1 MDDVKAG
8 IDMAGSLEVNNLSI
22 SFMTAKGEVPVI
34 RDAGFSLNPG
44 ETLALVGDSGC
55 GKSVLCK
62 GIMKLL
68 PASAVIRSGNVLV
81 NGVDITDYRE
91 KDMCRLRGRQFS
103 MIFQDPMTSLDPA
116 MTVGAQIGEAVK
128 IYQPRIS
135 RKDLRKRTAELMEL
149 AGLEGAADRMELYPH
164 QLSGGQ
170 RQRIVIAIALA
181 GNPDILFAD
190 EPTTAL
196 DVTVQAQILSLL
208 KEIQRKQGMSMV
220 FVSHDVHVV
229 EKMADRVVL
238 IREGRLVEQDFVKP
252 WDGGMGTADRR
263 HVLLKTAGSLLLD
276 DREDRGEKSEVL
288 LEVEH
293 LTRTYA
299 VHKKRVVRAVNDV
312 SFQIRKGE
320 ILGLV
325 GESGS
330 GKSTIARCIMNIDKP
345 EKGRITYKGIDL
357 CDKKQFRV
365 NKKMLQ
371 ARRQLIFQDS
381 DSSLNQ
387 RMKVCDIIAE
397 PMKIQHIV
405 PLRGTYRKE
414 VEFQMRYVG
423 LEPEY
428 LDRYP
433 SELSGGQRQ
442 RAAIARALT
451 MEPELL
457 IADEPVASLDVSSR
471 AQIVELFRHLQK
483 EHGFTFLFIAHDLA
497 LVRDLC
503 DRVGVMHEGR
513 LVEVAPVQEL
523 FKNPRHPYTCSLL
536 AASLA
541 LGQGG

>member
-135 RKDLRKRTAELMEL
+135 RKDLRKRAAELMEL

>member
-428 LDRYP
+428 PDRYP

>member
-523 FKNPRHPYTCSLL
+523 FKNPRHPYTCFLL

>member
-220 FVSHDVHVV
+220 FVSHDIHVV

-433 SELSGGQRQ
+433 SELSGGQRP
-442 RAAIARALT
+442 AIARALT

-513 LVEVAPVQEL
+513 QVQVGQVQEL

>member
-220 FVSHDVHVV
+220 FVSHDIHVV

-357 CDKKQFRV
+357 CNKKQFRV

>member
-381 DSSLNQ
+381 DSSLNR

>member
-220 FVSHDVHVV
+220 FVSHDIHVV

>member
-62 GIMKLL
+62 GILKLL

-276 DREDRGEKSEVL
+276 DWEDRGEKSEVL

-381 DSSLNQ
+381 DSSLNR

-442 RAAIARALT
+442 RAAIARALGMRT
-451 MEPELL
+451 RLL
-457 IADEPVASLDVSSR
+457 LADEPTGNLDSGGSRDVMDLLVTASRKYSQTILMITHNMNLTASV
-471 AQIVELFRHLQK
+471 
-483 EHGFTFLFIAHDLA
+483 
-497 LVRDLC
+497 
-503 DRVGVMHEGR
+503 DRVLNVTDGR
-513 LVEVAPVQEL
+513 L
-523 FKNPRHPYTCSLL
+523 TD
-536 AASLA
+536 
-541 LGQGG
+541 LGGKRNEKLS

>member
-330 GKSTIARCIMNIDKP
+330 GKSTIAR
-345 EKGRITYKGIDL
+345 
-357 CDKKQFRV
+357 
-365 NKKMLQ
+365 
-371 ARRQLIFQDS
+371 
-381 DSSLNQ
+381 
-387 RMKVCDIIAE
+387 
-397 PMKIQHIV
+397 
-405 PLRGTYRKE
+405 
-414 VEFQMRYVG
+414 
-423 LEPEY
+423 
-428 LDRYP
+428 
-433 SELSGGQRQ
+433 
-442 RAAIARALT
+442 
-451 MEPELL
+451 
-457 IADEPVASLDVSSR
+457 
-471 AQIVELFRHLQK
+471 
-483 EHGFTFLFIAHDLA
+483 
-497 LVRDLC
+497 
-503 DRVGVMHEGR
+503 
-513 LVEVAPVQEL
+513 
-523 FKNPRHPYTCSLL
+523 
-536 AASLA
+536 
-541 LGQGG
+541 

>member
-8 IDMAGSLEVNNLSI
+8 IDMAGSLEVINLSI

-55 GKSVLCK
+55 GNSVLCK

-252 WDGGMGTADRR
+252 WDGRMGTADRR

>member
-103 MIFQDPMTSLDPA
+103 MIFQDPMTSLNPA

>member
-220 FVSHDVHVV
+220 FVSHDIHVV

-433 SELSGGQRQ
+433 SELSGGQRP
-442 RAAIARALT
+442 AIARALT

>member
-1 MDDVKAG
+1 
-8 IDMAGSLEVNNLSI
+8 
-22 SFMTAKGEVPVI
+22 
-34 RDAGFSLNPG
+34 
-44 ETLALVGDSGC
+44 
-55 GKSVLCK
+55 
-62 GIMKLL
+62 
-68 PASAVIRSGNVLV
+68 
-81 NGVDITDYRE
+81 
-91 KDMCRLRGRQFS
+91 
-103 MIFQDPMTSLDPA
+103 

-276 DREDRGEKSEVL
+276 DWEDRGEKSEVL

-345 EKGRITYKGIDL
+345 EKGRITYKG
-357 CDKKQFRV
+357 
-365 NKKMLQ
+365 
-371 ARRQLIFQDS
+371 
-381 DSSLNQ
+381 
-387 RMKVCDIIAE
+387 
-397 PMKIQHIV
+397 KI
-405 PLRGTYRKE
+405 G
-414 VEFQMRYVG
+414 
-423 LEPEY
+423 
-428 LDRYP
+428 
-433 SELSGGQRQ
+433 
-442 RAAIARALT
+442 RAH
-451 MEPELL
+451 
-457 IADEPVASLDVSSR
+457 V
-471 AQIVELFRHLQK
+471 
-483 EHGFTFLFIAHDLA
+483 
-497 LVRDLC
+497 
-503 DRVGVMHEGR
+503 
-513 LVEVAPVQEL
+513 
-523 FKNPRHPYTCSLL
+523 
-536 AASLA
+536 
-541 LGQGG
+541 

>member
-276 DREDRGEKSEVL
+276 DWEDRGEKSEVL

>member
-220 FVSHDVHVV
+220 SHDVHVV

-276 DREDRGEKSEVL
+276 DWEDRGEKSEVL

-381 DSSLNQ
+381 DSSLNR

>member
-330 GKSTIARCIMNIDKP
+330 GKYTIARCIMNIDKP

>member
-276 DREDRGEKSEVL
+276 DWEDRGEKSEVL

-381 DSSLNQ
+381 DSSLNR

>member
-536 AASLA
+536 AAFLA

>member
-381 DSSLNQ
+381 DSSLNR

-536 AASLA
+536 AAFLA

>member
-442 RAAIARALT
+442 RVAIARALT

>member
-103 MIFQDPMTSLDPA
+103 MIFQDPMTSLDPD

>member
-1 MDDVKAG
+1 
-8 IDMAGSLEVNNLSI
+8 MAGTLEVNHLSI

-34 RDAGFSLNPG
+34 RDAGFSLKPG

-68 PASAVIRSGNVLV
+68 PASAIIRSGNILV

-91 KDMCRLRGRQFS
+91 TDMCRLRGRQFS
-103 MIFQDPMTSLDPA
+103 MIFQDPMTSLNPA

-128 IYQPRIS
+128 IHRPRIS

-149 AGLEGAADRMELYPH
+149 TGLRGAADRMGLYPH
-164 QLSGGQ
+164 QFSGGQ

-181 GNPDILFAD
+181 GNPEILFAD

-208 KEIQRKQGMSMV
+208 KEIQRKLGMSMV
-220 FVSHDVHVV
+220 LVSHDVHVV
-229 EKMADRVVL
+229 EKMADRVAL
-238 IREGRLVEQDFVKP
+238 IREGRLTEQDLAKP
-252 WDGGMGTADRR
+252 YAVGTGTADRR
-263 HVLLKTAGSLLLD
+263 HVLLKTAGSLRLA
-276 DREDRGEKSEVL
+276 DREDKGEKSEVL

-299 VHKKRVVRAVNDV
+299 LNKKRAVRAVDDV
-312 SFQIRKGE
+312 SFQICKGE

-330 GKSTIARCIMNIDKP
+330 GKSTVARCIMNIDKP

-357 CDKKQFRV
+357 CDKRQLRA

-423 LEPEY
+423 LEPEH

-457 IADEPVASLDVSSR
+457 IADEPVASLDVSSQ

-513 LVEVAPVQEL
+513 LVEVAPVREL
-523 FKNPRHPYTCSLL
+523 FDHPRHPYTCSLL
-536 AASLA
+536 AASPA
-541 LGQGG
+541 LKQGR

>member
-252 WDGGMGTADRR
+252 WDGRMGTADRR